1 MSKNVIQNIVIIMG
15 ILIILAF
22 LAIIYGMYLKIS
34 ISDMN
39 LVKSAT
45 IYSNILMQDEKIKNI
60 EVIDN
65 KRLLIVIES
74 KDNIKGA
81 IYNIEN
87 NQVITLIDR

>member
-34 ISDMN
+34 TSDTN
-39 LVKSAT
+39 LTKSVT

>member
-65 KRLLIVIES
+65 KRLLIIIEN